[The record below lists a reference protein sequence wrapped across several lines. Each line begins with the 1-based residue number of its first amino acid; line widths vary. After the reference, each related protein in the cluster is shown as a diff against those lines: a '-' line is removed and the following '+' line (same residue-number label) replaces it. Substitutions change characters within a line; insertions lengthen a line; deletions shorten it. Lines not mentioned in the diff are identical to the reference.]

1 MALEISFDTRKYLI
15 IQTSEINLVNF
26 NEVLETDADT
36 MRFSVD
42 GTKTFIKWD
51 GADPGFINS
60 LSNTEGPYNYDQ
72 FMNILATSVWQ
83 PTNQV

>member
-26 NEVLETDADT
+26 NEVLETDAET
-36 MRFSVD
+36 MRLSVD

-51 GADPGFINS
+51 GEDPSFIGN

-72 FMNILATSVWQ
+72 FMVVLDTPEWTPTIQ
-83 PTNQV
+83 P